1 MLRNTKKCVPIF
13 TFATMLSSYGPNT
26 LVTGIRSKLDLDTD
40 LFSGSF
46 FDDDD
51 SFFSSDRK
59 KKGRG
64 GFGFVDDS
72 FMDTDFMGTNADDGN
87 TQYASS
93 SSSTSYSTMTGPDG
107 QVYQQASQQ
116 GEQKVC

>member
-13 TFATMLSSYGPNT
+13 TFAAMLSSNGPNT

-40 LFSGSF
+40 LFSGSL

-51 SFFSSDRK
+51 GFFSSDRK

-64 GFGFVDDS
+64 GFGFDDDS
-72 FMDTDFMGTNADDGN
+72 FFNSDDDFGHMNSDFMGADGDDGN
-87 TQYASS
+87 T
-93 SSSTSYSTMTGPDG
+93 
-107 QVYQQASQQ
+107 
-116 GEQKVC
+116 